1 MQVIIKRH
9 NHDLD
14 EALKYYKEVGVDVEW
29 YLNPFAAGVI
39 VFFEDIESTKIKKN
53 VLTLYL
59 EKGGEIGIVCDNDME
74 IEMWGTNNE
83 QRLDRK

>member
-14 EALKYYKEVGVDVEW
+14 EALKHYKEVGVDVEW
-29 YLNPFAAGVI
+29 YLNPLADGVI
-39 VFFEDIESTKIKKN
+39 AFFKNIERVRVECNVFTM
-53 VLTLYL
+53 YL
-59 EKGGEIGIVCDNDME
+59 KKGGKIGIVCDDDTE
-74 IEMWGTNNE
+74 IETEANNE